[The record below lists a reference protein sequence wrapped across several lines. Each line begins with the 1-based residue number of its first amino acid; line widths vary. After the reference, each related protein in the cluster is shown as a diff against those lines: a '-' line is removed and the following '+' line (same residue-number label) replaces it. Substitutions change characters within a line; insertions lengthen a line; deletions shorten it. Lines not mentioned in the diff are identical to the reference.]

1 MPEVVQINNEKN
13 DLSNVY
19 KLIDFL
25 IYCQIERV
33 QRSNYDLII
42 YADDQYA
49 NQQSIEMNLKDLN
62 ISDRL
67 LLLSN
72 GLEVIQKIDNIL
84 QRIEHAEIQQQ
95 AIQPITLLLLDINM
109 PIMTGY
115 EVLTHVKEKF
125 KDFMKRDKGHMNTIL
140 GNW

>member
-140 GNW
+140 GN